1 MASSFNAKPTSPSK
15 DLEERV
21 ATQPDSP
28 ADGLLQG
35 RVSKI
40 LEIIESG
47 RESGRPCTVHG
58 LAAEFDL

>member
-1 MASSFNAKPTSPSK
+1 MASSFNAKPTSPGK

-47 RESGRPCTVHG
+47 RPCTVRG

>member
-35 RVSKI
+35 RVSKT

-47 RESGRPCTVHG
+47 RPCTVRG

>member
-1 MASSFNAKPTSPSK
+1 MASSFNAKPTSPGK

-35 RVSKI
+35 RVRKI
-40 LEIIESG
+40 LEIIECA
-47 RESGRPCTVHG
+47 RPCTVRG

>member
-1 MASSFNAKPTSPSK
+1 MASSFNAKPTSPGK

-21 ATQPDSP
+21 ATRPYSP

-47 RESGRPCTVHG
+47 RPCTARG

>member
-1 MASSFNAKPTSPSK
+1 MASSFNAKPTSPGK

-35 RVSKI
+35 RVRKI
-40 LEIIESG
+40 LEII
-47 RESGRPCTVHG
+47 ESGRPCTVHG
-58 LAAEFDL
+58 LAAEFDS

>member
-1 MASSFNAKPTSPSK
+1 MASSFNAKPTSPGK
-15 DLEERV
+15 DLEERM
-21 ATQPDSP
+21 ATQPEPP

-47 RESGRPCTVHG
+47 RPCTVRG